1 MMEGSWK
8 EEKMRCGC
16 VALEPVITPL
26 RCESKWRACPC
37 IQLDRLVIISL
48 NSNIYAQLEKLLF
61 FYSSLRKKEDTHSFV
76 CVCVTSTRFAP
87 VLFLP
92 PPDGDADVGGY
103 MTTATCWMC
112 GERAEL
118 GGSVFPPVAVIDPLL
133 EKSLECGG
141 WGRQGD
147 GGKEG
152 EAFMSE
158 SVSIFFCP
166 KEKGIL

>member
-1 MMEGSWK
+1 
-8 EEKMRCGC
+8 
-16 VALEPVITPL
+16 
-26 RCESKWRACPC
+26 
-37 IQLDRLVIISL
+37 
-48 NSNIYAQLEKLLF
+48 
-61 FYSSLRKKEDTHSFV
+61 
-76 CVCVTSTRFAP
+76 
-87 VLFLP
+87 
-92 PPDGDADVGGY
+92 
-103 MTTATCWMC
+103 MC

-152 EAFMSE
+152 KAFMSE